1 MPAYF
6 PGISAARPAAAGG
19 MPKIIAVIP
28 RNNPSLPGQSKTV
41 TKPKTQGEKFMRE
54 HYKRF
59 ARVFCAVVAAV
70 QAVALYTQA
79 TLPNQFYVV
88 AGQTL
93 SIRSSLPITTQP
105 ARDSLPG
112 EAYDAPGNSYNVDLK
127 LPGGIGVKQVQVQ
140 VVDRELVIP
149 GGNPFGIKMFTEGV
163 IVVGMSDISSGGKAQ
178 NPAREAGIRVGDII
192 TSMDGRAVHTN
203 EDVGQAV
210 ADSGGRPV
218 AVALERAGRELTFQ
232 LEPVQGTD
240 GVYRAGIWV
249 RDSSA
254 GIGTMTYY
262 DPSTQVFAGLGHAI
276 CDVDTGEIM
285 PLHSGEIVDVEIT
298 GVNPGASGAPGEL
311 RGSFSGQATGELL
324 VNSQV
329 GIFGRGQAPEDHAQL
344 VPLAMSSEVQEGP
357 ATIYCTLE
365 GQQAQEYDILIE
377 RISLAEN
384 NPTKNMVLQVTD
396 PALLEK
402 AGGIVQ
408 GMSGSPILQD
418 GKLVGAVTHVFVNDP
433 TRGYGIFAENM
444 QRMSKTVEF

>member
-1 MPAYF
+1 
-6 PGISAARPAAAGG
+6 
-19 MPKIIAVIP
+19 
-28 RNNPSLPGQSKTV
+28 
-41 TKPKTQGEKFMRE
+41 MRE

-59 ARVFCAVVAAV
+59 ARVFCAAVAVV

-79 TLPNQFYVV
+79 VLPDQFYVV

-93 SIRSSLPITTQP
+93 SIHSSLPITTQP

-140 VVDRELVIP
+140 VVDREMVIP

-163 IVVGMSDISSGGKAQ
+163 MVVGISSISSGGRAQ
-178 NPAREAGIRVGDII
+178 NPARSAGIRVGDII
-192 TSMDGRAVHTN
+192 TSMDGEPVHTN

-210 ADSGGRPV
+210 SSSGGT
-218 AVALERAGRELTFQ
+218 AVEVELERAGQQVICQ
-232 LEPVQGTD
+232 LNPVQGDD

-262 DPSTQVFAGLGHAI
+262 SPSNQVFAGLGHAI

-298 GVNPGASGAPGEL
+298 GVKPGSSGAPGEL
-311 RGSFSGQATGELL
+311 RGSFSGQEKGQLL

-329 GIFGRGQAPEDHAQL
+329 GIFGKGEAPAGHAQP
-344 VPLAMSSEVQEGP
+344 VPLAMSSEVSEGP
-357 ATIYCTLE
+357 ATIRCTLE
-365 GQQAQEYDILIE
+365 EQQVEEYDIVIE

-384 NPTKNMVLQVTD
+384 NPTKNMVLRVTD
-396 PALLEK
+396 QALLEK
-402 AGGIVQ
+402 TGGIVQ
-408 GMSGSPILQD
+408 GMSGSPILQG

-444 QRMSKTVEF
+444 QKMSKTVE